1 MKFDKRNKTLEK
13 RGFYIALCVCLIA
26 LTALVW
32 NVAEKDEET
41 PQITTSSQPSSK
53 VTENVAEV
61 VSDVPYDDASS
72 VAEKEESNLDVA
84 SEDSES
90 SMEQTPFFILPVGG
104 EIAKSFNSKTPQYSE
119 TYKDWRLHL
128 GIDIKGDIGTAVMS
142 SGFGK
147 VTKIYEDTMWGTV
160 VEISHGGDLVGIY
173 CGLNGK
179 PTVNEGDEVEAGEQ
193 IGTIDTIPC
202 EGVDAPHLHFAMKKN
217 GQWVDPQE
225 YIG

>member
-1 MKFDKRNKTLEK
+1 MKFDKRNKMFEK
-13 RGFYIALCVCLIA
+13 RGFYVALCVCLIA
-26 LTALVW
+26 LTALCW
-32 NVAEKDEET
+32 NIADKGEET
-41 PQITTSSQPSSK
+41 PQVTTSSQIPSK
-53 VTENVAEV
+53 ITENVAEV
-61 VSDVPYDDASS
+61 VSDVPYDNVSS
-72 VAEKEESNLDVA
+72 TPEKVESEESTSSIE
-84 SEDSES
+84 SEP

-104 EIAKSFNSKTPQYSE
+104 EIVKSFNTKTPQYSE

-128 GIDIKGDIGTAVMS
+128 GIDIKGEVGTAVMS

-147 VTKIYEDTMWGTV
+147 VTKIYKDTMWGTV

-179 PTVNEGDEVEAGEQ
+179 PTVSEGDEVEAGQQ

-217 GQWVDPQE
+217 DQWVDPQE

>member
-1 MKFDKRNKTLEK
+1 MKFEKRNKILEK

-26 LTALVW
+26 LTALSW
-32 NVAEKDEET
+32 NLMDEEEEGTEIT
-41 PQITTSSQPSSK
+41 PESSVSSS

-61 VSDVPYDDASS
+61 VSGVPYDNVSS
-72 VAEKEESNLDVA
+72 TAEKEETVSNA
-84 SEDSES
+84 TSEDSES
-90 SMEQTPFFILPVGG
+90 SMEQTPFFVMPVGG
-104 EIAKSFNSKTPQYSE
+104 EIVKSFNAKTPQYSE

-128 GIDIKGDIGTAVMS
+128 GLDINGSIGTAVMS
-142 SGFGK
+142 SGFGV
-147 VTKIYEDTMWGTV
+147 VTKIYKDTMWGTV

-179 PTVNEGDEVEAGEQ
+179 PTVNEGDEVEPGQQ

-202 EGVDAPHLHFAMKKN
+202 EGVEAPHLHFAMKKN
-217 GQWVDPQE
+217 DEWVDPQE